1 MKMTESSPRNAGTL
15 QFFLG
20 WVLTQQNCLHAPQ
33 ILEQQTRETK
43 TSRDETQD
51 ISYKPQSSLFTQ
63 ELSRARPQGTLTCPT
78 AGPAPHSLTPLPV
91 VQGDSF

>member
-1 MKMTESSPRNAGTL
+1 MEMTESSPRNAGTL

-43 TSRDETQD
+43 TSRDEIQD
-51 ISYKPQSSLFTQ
+51 MHFVTVVKSTV
-63 ELSRARPQGTLTCPT
+63 GTRT
-78 AGPAPHSLTPLPV
+78 H
-91 VQGDSF
+91 